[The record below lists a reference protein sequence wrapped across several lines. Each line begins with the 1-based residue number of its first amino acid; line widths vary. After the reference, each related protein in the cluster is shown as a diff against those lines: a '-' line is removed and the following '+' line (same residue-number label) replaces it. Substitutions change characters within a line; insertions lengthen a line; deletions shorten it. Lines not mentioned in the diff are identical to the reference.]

1 MTLEEIDKLVGDI
14 LYSKYME
21 TVERRDY
28 REIENKSPESFR
40 GYGEKNGIMY
50 LVDLDNDL
58 YIDIFLL
65 KDSFKMVLRE
75 DSSKIINL
83 TTSYSLTIPTP
94 KDYLL
99 SFIGLVEE
107 HDDIMIKQWKRYS
120 SFNSG
125 IIPIDLI
132 RGNKIDEIIS

>member
-1 MTLEEIDKLVGDI
+1 
-14 LYSKYME
+14 
-21 TVERRDY
+21 
-28 REIENKSPESFR
+28 
-40 GYGEKNGIMY
+40 
-50 LVDLDNDL
+50 
-58 YIDIFLL
+58 
-65 KDSFKMVLRE
+65 MVMRE

>member
-28 REIENKSPESFR
+28 REIENKSPEPFR

-125 IIPIDLI
+125 IIPIDLV